1 MSLKAPPKHRPE
13 AEAPPT
19 PKSDMEKNID
29 SLHVIRK
36 GRLDKKEAEYRK
48 MVNQYNAAK
57 KVVNDAEKEIEKN
70 RKDTAD
76 EKNEMS
82 KNNINLRMTQ
92 AGLFQWM
99 ERENHLDD
107 LINKS
112 ILQKESKEKDMLKI
126 KKEMD
131 AKKQDYEKALRGIE
145 KLDILK
151 EEIRLENQNT

>member
-1 MSLKAPPKHRPE
+1 MPLKAPPKHRPE
-13 AEAPPT
+13 AEAPPA

-29 SLHVIRK
+29 SLRIIRK

-48 MVNQYNAAK
+48 MVNQYNTAK
-57 KVVNDAEKEIEKN
+57 KAVNDAEKKIEKN

-76 EKNEMS
+76 EKSTMS

-92 AGLFQWM
+92 SSLFQWM

-107 LINKS
+107 IINES

-151 EEIRLENQNT
+151 EEIRLDNQNT